1 MSKKKGL
8 GKFFAG
14 ALLGAGLGLL
24 FAPIKGSETREA
36 LKKKIDELLNQ
47 LKDMDSEEIKND
59 FNKRIQ
65 DIKIELVDLDK
76 EKVAA
81 FAKEKG
87 NQLKEK
93 AQDLVELAK
102 EKGTPAIRKSAEAV
116 LESVISVSNDVL
128 KKLENS
134 NAKK

>member
-24 FAPIKGSETREA
+24 FAPTKGSETREA

>member
-24 FAPIKGSETREA
+24 FAPTKGSETREA

-76 EKVAA
+76 EKVSA

-102 EKGTPAIRKSAEAV
+102 EKGTPAIRK
-116 LESVISVSNDVL
+116 VL
-128 KKLENS
+128 KLF
-134 NAKK
+134 

>member
-1 MSKKKGL
+1 MSRKKGF
-8 GKFFAG
+8 GKFLTG

-24 FAPIKGSETREA
+24 FAPTKGSETREA

-47 LKDMDSEEIKND
+47 LKEVDSEEVKND
-59 FNKRIQ
+59 FSKKIQ
-65 DIKIELVDLDK
+65 DIKIELADLDK
-76 EKVAA
+76 EKVAD

-102 EKGTPAIRKSAEAV
+102 EKGTPAIRKSAEAL
-116 LESVISVSNDVL
+116 LESVISVSKDVL
-128 KKLENS
+128 KKLE
-134 NAKK
+134 KKKKKK